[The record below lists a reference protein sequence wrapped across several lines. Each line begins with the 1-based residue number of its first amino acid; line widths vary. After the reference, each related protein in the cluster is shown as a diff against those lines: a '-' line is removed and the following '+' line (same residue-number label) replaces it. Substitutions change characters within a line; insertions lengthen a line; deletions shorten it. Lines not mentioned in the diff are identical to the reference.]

1 VARMENNIVPTIAP
15 EEIHY
20 VSKTIFSIA
29 RYYGGCQAYGH
40 HYYVYDPLID
50 LDKWFEW
57 FKGRE
62 IPCCIVK
69 HKKMYSL
76 WRAGEESCIPD
87 WDQRIREV
95 RKVEQITPEM
105 EIVKGYRWPSVD

>member
-1 VARMENNIVPTIAP
+1 MKLTPTNG
-15 EEIHY
+15 Y
-20 VSKTIFSIA
+20 FRFTRNVN
-29 RYYGGCQAYGH
+29 R
-40 HYYVYDPLID
+40 LID